1 MTHVVVHV
9 SVKALQ
15 YKKTRVVS
23 LEIYNFIT
31 KSEVSAIMNCFI
43 ILLKPIVENPS
54 GKKYVQVL
62 I

>member
-23 LEIYNFIT
+23 LEIYNFYHQ
-31 KSEVSAIMNCFI
+31 VRGFCYMNCFI
-43 ILLKPIVENPS
+43 ILLKLIVENPS
-54 GKKYVQVL
+54 GKKYV
-62 I
+62 

>member
-15 YKKTRVVS
+15 YKKTGVVS

-31 KSEVSAIMNCFI
+31 KSEVFAI
-43 ILLKPIVENPS
+43 
-54 GKKYVQVL
+54 
-62 I
+62 